1 MDEIRT
7 IEAVKGV
14 IASLFASQRTLRA
27 VAPEYKWAG
36 LGNLLGDFGEFIAMK
51 AYALEKASAGSNGYD
66 AKTAEGKTVQVKT
79 NPAASQIG
87 FRGEADLMLV
97 LHVKENGEWEEI
109 YYGPF
114 APVRDGSRHSK
125 RDNKQMIA
133 ISKLRAIKIA
143 LDTKG
148 VEEAIAVAKIL
159 PNELPVHVIED

>member
-1 MDEIRT
+1 MDETRT

-79 NPAASQIG
+79 GPCPGYII
-87 FRGEADLMLV
+87 D
-97 LHVKENGEWEEI
+97 HV
-109 YYGPF
+109 
-114 APVRDGSRHSK
+114 
-125 RDNKQMIA
+125 
-133 ISKLRAIKIA
+133 IA
-143 LDTKG
+143 LKRGGPDIPANMQWQT
-148 VEEAIAVAKIL
+148 VEEAKAKDRV
-159 PNELPVHVIED
+159 E